1 MGYIA
6 SLPSCDMR
14 RISKLDVGAWSN
26 GRDQLQLERSDIL
39 ALRSLLRIA
48 KLTTRLMSSISFLP
62 ISQRLSN
69 EDKSFT
75 STVEAILAF
84 MEARPDVQ
92 TFVFEG
98 KL

>member
-1 MGYIA
+1 MGYMA

-14 RISKLDVGAWSN
+14 RISPLDIGAWTH
-26 GRDQLQLERSDIL
+26 DQLRLERSDIL
-39 ALRSLLRIA
+39 PLRSLLRIA

-62 ISQRLSN
+62 ISQRLSI
-69 EDKSFT
+69 EDQSFT
-75 STVEAILAF
+75 STVAAILAY

-98 KL
+98 AL